1 MFALQYCKV
10 KDVEMKH
17 VKYSAVIVGSGIA
30 GLYAAIKLQ
39 KEAELPN
46 GLLII
51 TKSQLIESNSKY
63 AQGGMVCVM
72 PENKLDSCTLH
83 IEDTLKAG
91 AGLTDEKVAEFI
103 SQKSAQVVKEL
114 QNLGVDFD
122 RDENNKLK
130 FTKEAAHS
138 VNRILHAGGDAT
150 GFCIENA
157 LVKYVLSQKNID
169 IYEQTLAV
177 ELLKD
182 SNNINRGLIAYNYSE
197 NEYEIIESP
206 AVILATGGIG
216 QLYRYTTNPDIT
228 TGDGI
233 ALAYRSGAVVKDMEF
248 VQFHPTAFALSDK
261 GTMFLITEAVRGE
274 GAKLT
279 DKDGNTFMEKY
290 DERLELAPRDIVSRS
305 IFNEMAETN
314 TKNVY
319 LNTTHISKEKFE
331 KRFPTIFAT
340 CKEYNIDP
348 SKDYIPVS
356 PSAHYFMGGIK
367 TKVDGTASVQ
377 GLYAIGEVS
386 CTGLHGANRLASNSI
401 LECAVT
407 AYELV
412 NLLKNSNLE
421 DNYVQDKQ
429 ISKIISFYDDELFV
443 NKDFDAIEMIKEL
456 KQIMWDNAGII
467 RNGKKLKEAK
477 EKISKMKEEF
487 AYIYKCPDRTHYE
500 LRNMLIIAELIV
512 DFALKRKE
520 SRGAHYREDYP
531 QTDIIAKSN
540 EVSLEAAMKG

>member
-1 MFALQYCKV
+1 
-10 KDVEMKH
+10 MKH
-17 VKYSAVIVGSGIA
+17 TKYSAVIVGSGIA

-39 KEAELPN
+39 KEANLPD
-46 GLLII
+46 GILII
-51 TKSQLIESNSKY
+51 TKTQLIESNSKY

-72 PENKLDSCTLH
+72 PENKLDSTTLH
-83 IEDTLKAG
+83 IEDTLNAG
-91 AGLTDEKVAEFI
+91 AGLSDSKVAEFI
-103 SQKSAQVVKEL
+103 SEHSAQVVKEL
-114 QNLGVDFD
+114 QSFGVDFD

-157 LVKYVLSQKNID
+157 LVKYVLSQKNIK

-182 SNNINRGLIAYNYSE
+182 KNNVVKGLISYNY
-197 NEYEIIESP
+197 NDKVYEVIEAP

-233 ALAYRSGAVVKDMEF
+233 ALAYRAGAVVKDMEF

-261 GTMFLITEAVRGE
+261 GTMFLISEAVRGE
-274 GAKLT
+274 GAKLV
-279 DKDGNTFMEKY
+279 DKDGKTFMEKY
-290 DERLELAPRDIVSRS
+290 DERLELAPRDIVTRA
-305 IFNEMAETN
+305 IFNEMAET
-314 TKNVY
+314 KAANVY
-319 LNTTHISKEKFE
+319 LDATHIPEEKFE
-331 KRFPTIFAT
+331 KRFPTIYAT
-340 CKEYNIDP
+340 CKEYNINP

-367 TKVDGTASVQ
+367 TEVNGTTSLE

-412 NLLKNSNLE
+412 NYLKQKDLSGNFSVDSEISEIINFYE
-421 DNYVQDKQ
+421 DNLYKTSSED
-429 ISKIISFYDDELFV
+429 V
-443 NKDFDAIEMIKEL
+443 NKLQTQI
-456 KQIMWDNAGII
+456 KQIMWNKVGIV
-467 RNGKKLKEAK
+467 RNEEKLRSAQKDIEN
-477 EKISKMKEEF
+477 ISEQF
-487 AYIYKCPDRTHYE
+487 GYVYKCPDRLSYE
-500 LRNMLIIAELIV
+500 IRNMLTVAKLVI
-512 DFALKRKE
+512 DFALHRKE
-520 SRGAHYREDYP
+520 SRGAHFREDYP
-531 QTDIIAKSN
+531 QKDAVAKSQQ
-540 EVSLEAAMKG
+540 LTKLITLKG